1 MLEVRNLDVWHGT
14 MQILWGVDLSVGE
27 GELVTLI
34 GPNGA
39 GKTTVVETLIGL
51 NRKARGS
58 ILFQGQEILGWPSH
72 RIFHSGLALVPERR
86 EIFPKMTVEE
96 NLQLGAHGRED
107 DGTTLSYVHGLFPIL
122 AERKRQLAGTMSGG
136 EQQML
141 AIGRALMS
149 RPHLLILDEPSSG
162 LSPALVT
169 QVFTTLERLGREGM
183 TILLLEQNVRHALEL
198 CNRGYVLENGRVIT
212 SGSSRDL
219 LRDEHIEKAYLG
231 I

>member
-1 MLEVRNLDVWHGT
+1 VLEVKNLNVWHGT
-14 MQILWGVDLSVGE
+14 MQILWGVDLSVGD

-51 NRKARGS
+51 NRKSEGS
-58 ILFQGQEILGWPSH
+58 ITFRGEKILGWPPH
-72 RIFHSGLALVPERR
+72 RIYHAGLALVPERR

-96 NLQLGAHGRED
+96 NLQLGALGRED
-107 DGTTLSYVHGLFPIL
+107 NGQTLAHVHALFPIL
-122 AERKRQLAGTMSGG
+122 AERKHQLAGTMSGG

-198 CNRGYVLENGRVIT
+198 CNRGYVLENGRIVT

-219 LRDEHIEKAYLG
+219 IKDEHIEKAYLG